1 VLECEVWRQEG
12 SGSHRYVPSRLILP
26 FSSVGILITPYISFD
41 MMNKRLYKTYVNLST
56 IVMRVSNGTSEGKE
70 HVILVNSHLDS
81 TLPSPGAADDA
92 ISVGVRFSGVWMPL
106 RACTDGGVLNNA
118 RMY

>member
-1 VLECEVWRQEG
+1 MGAIGTSRPA
-12 SGSHRYVPSRLILP
+12 YVILP

-41 MMNKRLYKTYVNLST
+41 MMNKRLYKTYVNLSN
-56 IVMRVSNGTSEGKE
+56 IVMRVSNDISEGKE

-81 TLPSPGAADDA
+81 ALPSPGLLMTL
-92 ISVGVRFSGVWMPL
+92 SVGVSFSGIWKPL